1 MRLNRI
7 LLILSTLACFFA
19 QSQNF
24 TEFKKTNNPFQKL
37 QISHLLW
44 QNYLRTDV
52 DSLKVLALEIQE
64 FDPQNSFLDL
74 TFFSKRILGCYWVR
88 SGEIQRGKIQL
99 KEALFYHQKMGD
111 KESET
116 EELNE
121 LGIAFY
127 MEGDFAS
134 AKSYFESSLKVG
146 KESNNPTHFFMA
158 ELNLA
163 KAYDRLN
170 LKDKARGIARHYLNE
185 AIKRKKNESVSNAYG
200 FLSDLALERKNLPLA
215 KEFLDKSITCLG
227 KTDNLFFKAQAM
239 NNLGS
244 YFAALGEFKQA
255 LDYFQKAL
263 ELRKE
268 INHRKGIIESYYN
281 LGSLAYMQN
290 DFLVAEQ
297 LFKQGL
303 KKAESD
309 GFTSDQ
315 VDFLEF
321 LVEIQ
326 KEVKNKDKEIE
337 YYRLF
342 LDLNEKKQ
350 EILLKNQEE
359 NERLADSFA
368 IQNSNVLAQSP
379 PNYFWTGI
387 LVGAGAILLSII
399 LLNYFFGFNKISIF
413 SKRYDK

>member
-1 MRLNRI
+1 M
-7 LLILSTLACFFA
+7 
-19 QSQNF
+19 
-24 TEFKKTNNPFQKL
+24 
-37 QISHLLW
+37 
-44 QNYLRTDV
+44 
-52 DSLKVLALEIQE
+52 
-64 FDPQNSFLDL
+64 
-74 TFFSKRILGCYWVR
+74 
-88 SGEIQRGKIQL
+88 
-99 KEALFYHQKMGD
+99 
-111 KESET
+111 
-116 EELNE
+116 
-121 LGIAFY
+121 
-127 MEGDFAS
+127 
-134 AKSYFESSLKVG
+134 
-146 KESNNPTHFFMA
+146 
-158 ELNLA
+158 
-163 KAYDRLN
+163 
-170 LKDKARGIARHYLNE
+170 
-185 AIKRKKNESVSNAYG
+185 
-200 FLSDLALERKNLPLA
+200 SDLALERKNLPLA

-297 LFKQGL
+297 LFLQGL